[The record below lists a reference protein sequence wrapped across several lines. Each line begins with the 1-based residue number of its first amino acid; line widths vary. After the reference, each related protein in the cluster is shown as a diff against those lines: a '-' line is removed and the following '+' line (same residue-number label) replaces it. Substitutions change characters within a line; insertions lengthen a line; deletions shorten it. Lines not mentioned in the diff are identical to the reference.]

1 MSFLLDTDICSAS
14 MKGYPAVG
22 NRFVQYG
29 GRLHM
34 STVTLGELLAW
45 ALRAKASPKRLQS
58 LRGLLKEVQPLPV
71 DESVAGKFGDVRSW
85 QLDRGLFSPDLDLPN
100 ASVALVHN
108 LTMVTPAL
116 CQHPYNSGLCDVQ
129 NQNRRTVAEV
139 ARLPSCPGVAVT
151 PSQSE
156 WAELWRVPLREASEP

>member
-14 MKGYPAVG
+14 MKGLPAVS

-34 STVTLGELLAW
+34 STVTLGELFAW

-58 LRGLLKEVQPLPV
+58 LLDLLKEVQVLPV
-71 DESVAGKFGDVRSW
+71 DESVARKFGEVRGW
-85 QLDRGLFSPDLDLPN
+85 QLDRGLSSPDLDLLN

-108 LTMVTPAL
+108 LTMVTHNTQDYANIP
-116 CQHPYNSGLCDVQ
+116 GLTLEDWM
-129 NQNRRTVAEV
+129 A
-139 ARLPSCPGVAVT
+139 P
-151 PSQSE
+151 
-156 WAELWRVPLREASEP
+156 